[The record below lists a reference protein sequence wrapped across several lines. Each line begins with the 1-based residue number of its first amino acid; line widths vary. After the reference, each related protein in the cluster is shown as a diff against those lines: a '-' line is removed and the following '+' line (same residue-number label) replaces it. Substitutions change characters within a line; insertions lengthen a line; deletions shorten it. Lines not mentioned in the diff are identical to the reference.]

1 MAREKTLANSKRH
14 SWSAW
19 RAISKDRSGIAAVEF
34 AILVPVLAL
43 LAVCTADL
51 GMAIYADMQVQNSA
65 QAGTG
70 YALLHGFDSSA
81 ISSAV
86 TGASSLSG
94 LSASPAPTQFCG
106 CPSNNGV
113 VSTTCGSSCSTGN
126 TAGTYVTASAT
137 AVYNTI
143 LPYPIVPRQFTLVSQ
158 STVRI
163 K

>member
-14 SWSAW
+14 SGPAC